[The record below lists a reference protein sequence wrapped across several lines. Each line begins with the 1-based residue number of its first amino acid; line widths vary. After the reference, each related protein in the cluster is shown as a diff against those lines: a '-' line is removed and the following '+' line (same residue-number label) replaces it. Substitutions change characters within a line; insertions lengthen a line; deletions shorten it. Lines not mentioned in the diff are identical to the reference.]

1 MCKYYRHYQ
10 VSVSQIL
17 KKKYFLT
24 KNKTENVL
32 SPELL
37 GLNVKIEQEYVYKA
51 NSNQEKKLLEAEMSL
66 STGTEMQL
74 GSILILHY

>member
-1 MCKYYRHYQ
+1 M
-10 VSVSQIL
+10 
-17 KKKYFLT
+17 
-24 KNKTENVL
+24 L